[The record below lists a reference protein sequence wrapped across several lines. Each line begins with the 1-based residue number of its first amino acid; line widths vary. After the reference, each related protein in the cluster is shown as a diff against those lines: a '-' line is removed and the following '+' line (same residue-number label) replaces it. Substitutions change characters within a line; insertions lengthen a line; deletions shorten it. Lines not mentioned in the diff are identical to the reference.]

1 MKFSTIQLGT
11 NKIEIF
17 NSYLGKETI
26 QVNGETVSEKNS
38 ITGAKHSFTII
49 EEDRTVPCT
58 IILGYG
64 ANGIVMDFYK
74 DGIEVIKSPKSSL
87 LLIVFIALFI
97 VFGVMMQI
105 VYHNY

>member
-38 ITGAKHSFTII
+38 ITGATHSFTII
-49 EEDRTVPCT
+49 EDDRKVPCT
-58 IILGYG
+58 IILGYC

-74 DGIEVIKSPKSSL
+74 DGIAFIKSPKSSL

>member
-26 QVNGETVSEKNS
+26 QLNGETVSEKKS
-38 ITGAKHSFTII
+38 ITGATHTFTII
-49 EEDRTVPCT
+49 EEDRTVPCK

-64 ANGIVMDFYK
+64 ANGVVMDFYK
-74 DGIEVIKSPKSSL
+74 DGIPIIKSPRSSL
-87 LLIVFIALFI
+87 LVLFFIFLFI
-97 VFGVMMQI
+97 VFGVIMQI